1 MEFQFPA
8 INAEMP
14 IWDGQQFKLGDRI
27 HKVLEYNTNLSG
39 WNDDLTAI
47 YEEEAGKNHF
57 MSLAS
62 QNHTLY
68 QLNKYLKKNKPTIL
82 EIGCSS
88 GYMLQRIVNER
99 TDALVMG
106 SDIVYQPLLNL
117 AEKMPN
123 IPLMRFD
130 LTQCPLPDACCDAVV
145 ILNVLE
151 HIEDDQ
157 KALNE
162 IYRVLKPGAIVII
175 EVPAGPHLYDVYDKA
190 LMHFRRYTMAD
201 LITKIKKAGFNI
213 ERKSH
218 LGFFLYP
225 GFAFVKKRNQRF
237 LSLSIE
243 EQRKMAL
250 NNSDDTSGNKLFHA
264 LMKLEFGLGKWVRY
278 PWGIR
283 CLTTCR
289 K

>member
-1 MEFQFPA
+1 
-8 INAEMP
+8 
-14 IWDGQQFKLGDRI
+14 
-27 HKVLEYNTNLSG
+27 
-39 WNDDLTAI
+39 
-47 YEEEAGKNHF
+47 
-57 MSLAS
+57 
-62 QNHTLY
+62 
-68 QLNKYLKKNKPTIL
+68 
-82 EIGCSS
+82 
-88 GYMLQRIVNER
+88 MLQRIVNEKP
-99 TDALVMG
+99 DAFVMG

-123 IPLMRFD
+123 VPLMRFD
-130 LTQCPLPDACCDAVV
+130 LTQCPLPDNCCDAVV

-162 IYRVLKPGAIVII
+162 IYRILKPGGIVVI

-190 LMHFRRYTMAD
+190 LMHFRRYTMGD
-201 LITKIKKAGFNI
+201 LTTKIKKSGFNI
-213 ERKSH
+213 KSKSH
-218 LGFFLYP
+218 LGFLLYP

-237 LSLSIE
+237 LTHTIE

-250 NNSDDTSGNKLFHA
+250 KNSDDTSGNKLFHA
-264 LMKLEFGLGKWVRY
+264 LMKLEFVLGKWVRY

-283 CLTTCR
+283 CLVTCQ